1 MTSSIKFAFASTLV
15 AVATLGATSASALT
29 LNTTGLKA
37 NAVLQFSVAASG
49 STKAAGVTITN
60 AGNVT
65 KLADAAAV
73 DGQGKPTT
81 VPVFN
86 LPVTKV
92 DVSIGSKLN
101 IIPNYGLSSGA
112 ALRLGTPDLGG
123 DAVLANFRVDFKTKI
138 VSADLIDVFE
148 KTTKAAIPL
157 YSFEEV
163 KPQVVSLKGLVLNQ
177 KNYLGKLVFVPSV
190 IDPLGNALLI
200 DPVLRAALSELDWGT
215 INVEVT
221 SYKRS
226 PSISD
231 KAFTLANVK

>member
-1 MTSSIKFAFASTLV
+1 MTFSIKFAFTSTLV

-37 NAVLQFSVAASG
+37 NAVLQFSVAAAG

-60 AGNVT
+60 AGNAT
-65 KLADAAAV
+65 KLADATV
-73 DGQGKPTT
+73 DSSK

-101 IIPNYGLSSGA
+101 IIPNYGLSTGA

-157 YSFEEV
+157 YTFEEV

-200 DPVLRAALSELDWGT
+200 DPVLRTALATLDWGT

-221 SYKRS
+221 SFKRS
-226 PSISD
+226 PAISD